1 MEWNTKHAKVK
12 EIQVFMP
19 TFLVFLLQIRMIV
32 LLHVHI
38 NDIYNLRI
46 IEDVIAN
53 LFKML
58 QVIFI

>member
-12 EIQVFMP
+12 EIQVFML